1 MNIQTYLKLSIKCF
15 LITTLILFALEVFL
29 KDQSLTLMAF
39 LPYAISSLFGI
50 VFGWIYVYLFGS
62 FVMNNRFMASIISSL
77 IALSIILS
85 LGDYWFLHS
94 LSFFI
99 SILNIQNLWRDY
111 KIKTLDINPAYNNK

>member
-99 SILNIQNLWRDY
+99 SILNIQNLWRDH
-111 KIKTLDINPAYNNK
+111 KIKILDINPKEAQ